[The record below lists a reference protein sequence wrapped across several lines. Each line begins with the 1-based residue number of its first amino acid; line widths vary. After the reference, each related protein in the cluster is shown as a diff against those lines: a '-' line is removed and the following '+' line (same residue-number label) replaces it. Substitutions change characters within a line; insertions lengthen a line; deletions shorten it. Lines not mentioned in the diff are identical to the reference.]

1 MNNKKTVDDFL
12 KAKKLTREER
22 EVFKDIIQE
31 TKDREEQIT
40 QFSQQ
45 VKDSYIRLFAE
56 INIFFE
62 KTVILSRTLAQTLD
76 EMETNYL
83 RSLPA
88 DRFYRE

>member
-1 MNNKKTVDDFL
+1 MDNKKAIDDFL
-12 KAKKLTREER
+12 KAKKLTREEL
-22 EVFKDIIQE
+22 ELFKDIIQE

-40 QFSQQ
+40 QLSRQARESC
-45 VKDSYIRLFAE
+45 VRLFAE

-62 KTVILSRTLAQTLD
+62 KTAILSRTLAQTLD

>member
-1 MNNKKTVDDFL
+1 MDKKKTVDSL
-12 KAKKLTREER
+12 LIAKKLTREEW
-22 EVFKDIIQE
+22 ELFKDLIQE

-40 QFSQQ
+40 RFSKQAR
-45 VKDSYIRLFAE
+45 DNYIRLIAE

-62 KTVILSRTLAQTLD
+62 KTAILSRILAQTLD
-76 EMETNYL
+76 EMESNYL